1 MANKWEIDKA
11 TRPAMH
17 PDRLKDTTKDMFL
30 DKGKAIAKA
39 RPRGNNRATTRD
51 TNKAIRL
58 AVLHRT

>member
-11 TRPAMH
+11 TRLVMR
-17 PDRLKDTTKDMFL
+17 PDRSKDTTKGMSL
-30 DKGKAIAKA
+30 DKGKVIAKA

-51 TNKAIRL
+51 TNKATRL